1 MNPNTLLPLASMLSI
16 TLFVFHVADDIVL
29 GIEQG
34 GVQDVIGVTAISV
47 VWLCGTLLLR
57 GRLAGYIITLVGG
70 LLAAVV
76 PYLHFSGKGVGG
88 EFAKAPGA
96 YFFICTLLVLA
107 VTGTFSFILSLHGL
121 WNLQWRK
128 TRNELNESDAVPD

>member
-1 MNPNTLLPLASMLSI
+1 MNPNMLLTIASLLSI
-16 TLFVFHVADDIVL
+16 TLFIFHLADDIVV

-34 GVQDVIGVTAISV
+34 DVNDVVGGTLICVT
-47 VWLCGTLLLR
+47 WLCGTLLLR

-88 EFAKAPGA
+88 DFAKIPGA
-96 YFFICTLLVLA
+96 YFFICTLLAMA
-107 VTGTFSFILSLHGL
+107 VTGTFSIILSIHGL
-121 WNLQWRK
+121 WTLRANSQRQK
-128 TRNELNESDAVPD
+128 PDR

>member
-1 MNPNTLLPLASMLSI
+1 MKPNTLLTIASLLSI
-16 TLFVFHVADDIVL
+16 TLFIFHLADDIVV

-34 GVQDVIGVTAISV
+34 DVNDV
-47 VWLCGTLLLR
+47 VGGTLICLTWLCGTLLLR

-88 EFAKAPGA
+88 DFAKIPGA
-96 YFFICTLLVLA
+96 YFFICTLLAMA
-107 VTGTFSFILSLHGL
+107 VTGTFSIILSIHGL
-121 WNLQWRK
+121 WTLRANSQRQK
-128 TRNELNESDAVPD
+128 PDR

>member
-1 MNPNTLLPLASMLSI
+1 MKPNDLLTIASLMSI
-16 TLFVFHVADDIVL
+16 ALFIFHLADDIVV

-34 GVQDVIGVTAISV
+34 DANDVIGGTLICV

-57 GRLAGYIITLVGG
+57 GRLAGYVITLLGG

-88 EFAKAPGA
+88 DFAKLPGA
-96 YFFICTLLVLA
+96 YFFICTLLAMA
-107 VTGTFSFILSLHGL
+107 VTGTFSIILSAHGI
-121 WNLQWRK
+121 WNLRT
-128 TRNELNESDAVPD
+128 TRSTQAATQA

>member
-1 MNPNTLLPLASMLSI
+1 MNPNTLLTIASLLSI
-16 TLFVFHVADDIVL
+16 MLFIFHLADDIVV

-34 GVQDVIGVTAISV
+34 DVNDV
-47 VWLCGTLLLR
+47 VGGTLICLTWLCGTLLLR

-88 EFAKAPGA
+88 EFAKIPGA
-96 YFFICTLLVLA
+96 YFFICTLLAMA
-107 VTGTFSFILSLHGL
+107 VTGTFSIILSIHSL
-121 WNLQWRK
+121 WTLRANSQRQK
-128 TRNELNESDAVPD
+128 PDR

>member
-1 MNPNTLLPLASMLSI
+1 MNTNTLLTLTSMLSI
-16 TLFVFHVADDIVL
+16 TLFVFHVADDIVV

-34 GVQDVIGVTAISV
+34 DGQDVIGVTAISA

-57 GRLAGYIITLVGG
+57 GRLIGYIITLVGG

-96 YFFICTLLVLA
+96 YFFICTLLVMA
-107 VTGTFSFILSLHGL
+107 VTGTFSVILSIYGL
-121 WNLQWRK
+121 WNMRTK
-128 TRNELNESDAVPD
+128 RTE